1 MEINI
6 GLLFKHYQ
14 RLIIFIKL
22 KDEINVENKIC
33 LKR

>member
-6 GLLFKHYQ
+6 GLLIKHYQ
-14 RLIIFIKL
+14 RLLIFIKL
-22 KDEINVENKIC
+22 KDEINVENKIY

>member
-6 GLLFKHYQ
+6 WLLFKHYQ
-14 RLIIFIKL
+14 RIKIFIKL

-33 LKR
+33 LKQ